1 MKQNKKHNDNLKIV
15 VINITPVNV
24 PNSIK
29 NTIHAV
35 RVGTNAASVVDN
47 LKKGD
52 ICIIRQVS
60 SERRY
65 SNGVIGIW
73 YYYDKK
79 DIEGK
84 MESIWTPSTGWKY
97 KISMKPLV
105 KLFSEPFFEEFS
117 GEVAGQTPNKNS
129 LKIDGLLL
137 TDVQEE
143 VQGAITINFR
153 DSDLPKRYLKAI
165 IEEKKAECDIEV
177 DYENKESRTIKINIY
192 EFLSDLIGEVSH
204 IKPNRGEISRK
215 APVQASTGRKTHVQK
230 RPTVVENIEID
241 ETKII
246 ELNKAGIGFCP
257 TCGTILRPK
266 TALSGILVYFC
277 RECNKGYKIKPK

>member
-1 MKQNKKHNDNLKIV
+1 MKSNKKHDDSPKIA
-15 VINITPVNV
+15 VINIIPANI

-29 NTIHAV
+29 NTIHGV
-35 RVGTNAASVVDN
+35 RVGTNAASVAED

-60 SERRY
+60 PERRY

-84 MESIWTPSTGWKY
+84 TESIWTPSTGWKY

-143 VQGAITINFR
+143 VQGAIILNFR
-153 DSDLPKRYLKAI
+153 NPDLPKRYLKAI
-165 IEEKKAECDIEV
+165 IEEKKTECDIEV
-177 DYENKESRTIKINIY
+177 DYENKESNKIKINVY
-192 EFLSDLIGEVSH
+192 EFLSDLIGEISH

-215 APVQASTGRKTHVQK
+215 TPVQTRSGRKTHGQK
-230 RPTVVENIEID
+230 RPTVNENIEID
-241 ETKII
+241 ETQKI

-266 TALSGILVYFC
+266 TAINGILVYFC
-277 RECNKGYKIKPK
+277 RGCNKGYKIKPK